1 MSEKILVVGS
11 VAFDDI
17 ETRAGKRVEIL
28 GGAATY
34 ISLAASG
41 LSPVQLVAV
50 VGEDDFPE
58 EHVKLLSSHGV
69 DMSGLERVPGRTF
82 RWSGVYS
89 NDFSTR
95 TTLDTQ
101 LGVFASFDPKIPKSH
116 AAANYVMLGNIN
128 PELQLAVLDSVEGA
142 PFVTTDTMNLWIDI
156 ALDALKAVMRRT
168 DLLVINDEE
177 AFMLTGERQVVRA
190 AERVRAM
197 GPKSVIIKRGEHG
210 AFLFHEEGT
219 FFAPAF
225 PLPEV
230 VDPTGAGDSFAGG
243 LLGYIASV
251 GARDFISLK
260 RGMLYGAAIASATCE
275 AFGVERLAKLTQP
288 EIVDRLTAIRALTA
302 LERA

>member
-17 ETRAGKRVEIL
+17 ETRAGKRMEIL

-41 LSPVQLVAV
+41 LAPVQLVAV
-50 VGEDDFPE
+50 VGENDFPE
-58 EHVKLLSSHGV
+58 DHVKLLSAHGV

-89 NDFSTR
+89 KDFSTR

-116 AAANYVMLGNIN
+116 AAAKYLMLGNIN
-128 PELQLAVLDSVEGA
+128 PELQLAVLDAVEGA
-142 PFVTTDTMNLWIDI
+142 PFVATDTMNLWIDI
-156 ALDALKAVMRRT
+156 ALDTLKAVMRRT
-168 DLLVINDEE
+168 DLLTINDEE
-177 AFMLTGERQVVRA
+177 AFMLTGERQIVCA

-210 AFLFHEEGT
+210 AFLFHEEGM

-251 GARDFISLK
+251 GARDFVSLK
-260 RGMLYGAAIASATCE
+260 RGMLYGSAIASATCE
-275 AFGVERLAKLTQP
+275 AFGVERLAKLTQQ
-288 EIVDRLTAIRALTA
+288 EIVDRLTAIRALTS